1 MAIRHFL
8 VTMKN
13 IDHDL
18 VNRSP
23 LTPYDPETCPIRMV
37 LAGIGDR
44 WSCLVLLGLKGERLR
59 FGELRVLIP
68 DISQKMLTQVLRSLE
83 RDGLIERDDRGG
95 FPRVVYYSH
104 TSLGQTLMDPLM
116 VMAGWATENLAT
128 IKANRRAF
136 DAAG

>member
-1 MAIRHFL
+1 
-8 VTMKN
+8 MKN
-13 IDHDL
+13 VDHEI
-18 VNRSP
+18 VRRSP

-44 WSCLVLLGLKGERLR
+44 WSCLVLLGLKEERLR

-83 RDGLIERDDRGG
+83 RDGLIAREDLGG

-104 TSLGQTLMDPLM
+104 TKLGETLMEPLM
-116 VMAGWATENLAT
+116 VMSGWAKDNLPT
-128 IKANRRAF
+128 IKANRRTF
-136 DAAG
+136 DSGEDLSSRTSA